1 MSAAELT
8 LVYDMLAGLGSSL
21 RRVSSFALQKREGKE
36 VISSERHGKTEA
48 HKARIQLLDDIP
60 VSQYGIS
67 FVMFGCLVLQ
77 IDCKNCHSIGSLETH
92 LAVRLSFALCNK
104 GVLA

>member
-60 VSQYGIS
+60 VSQCGIS